1 MKSCLFIVVS
11 ESQTRT
17 IVECAVCRQRVSV
30 PAPVDD
36 VSRIFA
42 ECLPEEQR
50 QPPAPAPPD
59 LSRDAAD
66 APGFLAKVRNFA
78 TAAVSHVAAGMPTC
92 TDEEI
97 IARHNICLTCEHL
110 KDNACSL
117 CGCPVARAFG
127 YVSKLSWADQ
137 ECPAG
142 KWGKIERKAPENPH

>member
-1 MKSCLFIVVS
+1 MPRYCNFKNDGGTCSDCGFTSRFREAI
-11 ESQTRT
+11 R
-17 IVECAVCRQRVSV
+17 VCRKNGS
-30 PAPVDD
+30 DD
-36 VSRIFA
+36 GVLS
-42 ECLPEEQR
+42 QH
-50 QPPAPAPPD
+50 PPPPD

-78 TAAVSHVAAGMPTC
+78 SAAVSHVAAGMPTC

-97 IARHNICLTCEHL
+97 IARHDICMTCEHL
-110 KDNACSL
+110 KDNACLL

-142 KWGKIERKAPENPH
+142 KWGRIERQPAAQ